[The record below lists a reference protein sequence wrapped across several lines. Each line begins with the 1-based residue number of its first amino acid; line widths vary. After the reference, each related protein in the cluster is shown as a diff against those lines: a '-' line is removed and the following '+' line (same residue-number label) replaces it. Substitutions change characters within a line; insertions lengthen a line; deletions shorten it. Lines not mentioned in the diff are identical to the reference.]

1 MGFFRNLV
9 NPEHGMVQANLRAY
23 FASRV
28 SGLGHAD
35 ALANMVRTRYRF
47 GGEKLGKMSHK
58 LDEVLGQ
65 IDASPEYQLRH
76 LTVEMYDTEVPERHV
91 DFGRLGEALD
101 EGIDEWRARYPQLSL
116 SEE

>member
-1 MGFFRNLV
+1 MGFSSNLV
-9 NPEHGMVQANLRAY
+9 NPEHGLVQANLRIY

-35 ALANMVRTRYRF
+35 ALANMVRTRYRS
-47 GGEKLGKMSHK
+47 GGEKLRKMSH
-58 LDEVLGQ
+58 EVLGQ
-65 IDASPEYQLRH
+65 NDVSPEYQLRH
-76 LTVEMYDTEVPERHV
+76 LIVEMYDTEVPERHV

-101 EGIDEWRARYPQLSL
+101 KEIDEWRARYPQLSL